1 MPDLQRTTEGTT
13 RSTESAHAT
22 VARSFLA
29 LGSGEALARV
39 IAFGA
44 MLLVAHRLGAEGLGV
59 VSLSAAVLLY
69 LSRVVDA
76 GFDMGIGIR
85 EASVRRDTLGE
96 FIPAI
101 LTFRLLLAGIVGG
114 IAGVASLSL
123 LPAPEGLVVALYCL
137 TLIPM
142 ALSARWALTGLDR
155 TTSAGIARAAG
166 ELAVFMTIA
175 ILVHGPVD
183 LWRVPLAQLIGD
195 ALAAIIVL
203 VGLRRLGVAVGLRW
217 NGAIVQPLVARHITP
232 YVGSTLLGIV
242 LFNADVIFLRIFR
255 DATTVGLYASAYA
268 LVSFLLNIGG
278 TYALTLLPSLTRLAP
293 DPSTRQQVFE
303 EAAAK
308 VFLVIL
314 PVTIGG
320 AMIAAEFLAVVYGAE
335 FSAAGPVLA
344 VLLVS
349 APLSLLRA
357 VATTAI
363 MAERKEGALLR
374 IVGIS
379 AAANIV
385 LNLVVVPRWGMTG
398 AAVVTVVTELLRL
411 VLSQYYA
418 TSLGF
423 AVPRATRL
431 WKPVVAGGL
440 MALLLAT
447 PIGKQLWLAIP
458 VAAAAYGFVLMILGA
473 LKFRRDALP
482 ELRV

>member
-1 MPDLQRTTEGTT
+1 MTEGP
-13 RSTESAHAT
+13 STENAHAT
-22 VARSFLA
+22 IARSFLA
-29 LGSGEALARV
+29 LGTGEALARI

-44 MLLVAHRLGAEGLGV
+44 MLIVAHRLGAEGFGV
-59 VSLSAAVLLY
+59 ISFSAAVLLY

-85 EASVRRDTLGE
+85 EASLRRDTLGE

-101 LTFRLLLAGIVGG
+101 LSFRLLLAVIVGG
-114 IAGVASLSL
+114 IAGAASLSL
-123 LPAPEGLVVALYCL
+123 LPAPEGPVVALYCL

-155 TTSAGIARAAG
+155 TMTAGIARTAG
-166 ELAVFMTIA
+166 ELAVFVTVAMM
-175 ILVHGPVD
+175 VRGPMD
-183 LWRVPLAQLIGD
+183 QWRVPLAQLIGD
-195 ALAAIIVL
+195 TLAALIVL
-203 VGLRRLGVAVGLRW
+203 VGLRRLGIAVGLRW
-217 NGAIVQPLVARHITP
+217 NGAIVQPLVVRHITP

-278 TYALTLLPSLTRLAP
+278 TYALTLLPSLTRLAV
-293 DPSTRQQVFE
+293 DPATRQRVFE

-314 PVTIGG
+314 PVTVGG
-320 AMIAAEFLAVVYGAE
+320 AMIGAEILTAVYGAE

-349 APLSLLRA
+349 APLSLLRS

-363 MAERKEGALLR
+363 MAERRESVLLQ
-374 IVGIS
+374 IVGVS
-379 AAANIV
+379 AVVNIV
-385 LNLVVVPRWGMTG
+385 LNIIVVPRWGMTG
-398 AAVVTVVTELLRL
+398 AAVVTVITELLRL
-411 VLSQYYA
+411 ALSQYHA
-418 TSLGF
+418 TRLGF
-423 AVPRATRL
+423 AVPRAQRV
-431 WKPVVAGGL
+431 WKPVVAGAL
-440 MALLLAT
+440 MALLLGMT
-447 PIGKQLWLAIP
+447 PIGQQPLIAVP
-458 VAAAAYGFVLMILGA
+458 VAAVMYGFALVILGA
-473 LKFRRDALP
+473 LKFRRGALP